1 MRATK
6 IGRLTIW
13 QLVGPAIKRINSVVV
28 SYRLV
33 PIYLTH
39 FTCAFTAIVCAVPD
53 ISLETMKW
61 YVPGPRRS

>member
-13 QLVGPAIKRINSVVV
+13 QFVEPAVKRSIHPACRIGRSD
-28 SYRLV
+28 
-33 PIYLTH
+33 YLAH
-39 FTCAFTAIVCAVPD
+39 FTCAFTAIPCGVAD

-61 YVPGPRRS
+61 YVPGPGKS